1 MNDLSQCSR
10 PLIELDEG
18 CVLDIGISDDMITK
32 DILQKIFKTYVNLVK
47 VDEKSVDLRST
58 NFRNGG

>member
-1 MNDLSQCSR
+1 MNYLSQCL
-10 PLIELDEG
+10 PHLYELDEG
-18 CVLDIGISDDMITK
+18 WVLDIGIFGDMITK
-32 DILQKIFKTYVNLVK
+32 DILQAIDKKCVNLVK